1 MIWIVIAI
9 VIILITI
16 TLLKNT
22 HVIEYYNNGWGKI
35 SVYREFDMILTVGHA
50 IIIALLALIPYLN
63 IILFIAFIIYY
74 IVHCSWNPKYC
85 DGYTYVFSLRG
96 LNFLKKSIRVIKEF
110 LNKKI

>member
-22 HVIEYYNNGWGKI
+22 HVIEYRNNGWGEI
-35 SVYREFDMILTVGHA
+35 SVCKEFDIILTVGHA
-50 IIIALLALIPYLN
+50 IIITLLALIPYLN
-63 IILFIAFIIYY
+63 IILFIIFIIYY
-74 IVHCSWNPKYC
+74 IVHCSWNPRHC
-85 DGYTYVFSLRG
+85 DGYTHVFSLRG